1 MTLANYSE
9 LQTEAL
15 DWMERA
21 GQSGKAPTWIVLA
34 EARLNREIGAVET
47 DASLTGTV
55 DSRTI
60 DISSLSMVQP
70 IALWLAET
78 GLDERRVQLQA
89 NGTFAQLTTSG
100 YPSQACITGDNL
112 TFDCPL
118 DQAYPFRLVYRQRFA
133 LSDNATTNWLL
144 TNHPDVY
151 LAATLMW
158 GAGYDEAWA
167 NGQVWKSVLDEGIAS
182 VKSQIAA
189 NKRGVLRVDDGLMG
203 YSRPTPA
210 QLLAGE
216 Y

>member
-1 MTLANYSE
+1 VALATYSD

-15 DWMERA
+15 DWMERS
-21 GQSGKAPTWIVLA
+21 GQSGKAPTWIALA

-47 DASLTGTV
+47 DGTITGTV

-70 IALWLAET
+70 IALWLAQS
-78 GLDERRVQLQA
+78 GLDERPVQLQA

-100 YPSQACITGDNL
+100 YPAMAAVVGDNL

-118 DQAYPFRLVYRQRFA
+118 DQAYPFRLIYRQRFA
-133 LSDNATTNWLL
+133 LSDSATTNWLL

-158 GAGYDEAWA
+158 GAGYNQDWT
-167 NGQVWKSVLDEGIAS
+167 NGPIWKAVLDEAIPS
-182 VKSQIAA
+182 IKSTIAA
-189 NKRGVLRVDDGLMG
+189 NKRGVLRVDAGLLG
-203 YSRPTPA
+203 NRRATPA
-210 QLLAGE
+210 ELLAGE
-216 Y
+216 F